1 MKRKLAFILTGI
13 IVVSSLAGCG
23 KSSQQSSKESPEKSE
38 ASEETIQYLPDI
50 NYSDYIKLCEYKGLE
65 GQKVLV
71 SVTEE
76 EIQEEAENQMYD
88 YATYDPITDRGIQDG
103 DYVVLDYTATMDGKE
118 SADYSREEEEVQIG
132 EGFLYPELEK
142 ALEGMKTGE
151 SKTVEVKLTEDFAV
165 SEEDVGKT
173 LSVKVKAGAVTV
185 ENLPEYNDAFVKEN
199 TEYDSVKDYE
209 AALEAEIKA
218 SKEEEYKYGTVGD
231 MMGSIVEMSEFNGY
245 PDELY
250 ARCEENYNSSN
261 ESNAAMFGMEVS
273 EYLELMGVDENAKKE
288 EIEANVN
295 YELVIGS
302 IAKQEGLE
310 CTDQEV
316 DEFVKANF
324 EDYGYEDEAGFLEE
338 YTKEEIG
345 YEIIYSKV
353 IDLLYENA
361 KLTEVSEEEYME
373 EHGDW
378 EEEEMDIE
386 E

>member
-13 IVVSSLAGCG
+13 IVISSLAGCG
-23 KSSQQSSKESPEKSE
+23 KSSQQSSSETKEKSE

-76 EIQEEAENQMYD
+76 EIQEEAENRIYD

-103 DYVVLDYTATMDGKE
+103 DYVVLNYTATMDGKE
-118 SADYSREEEEVQIG
+118 SADYSRDEEEVQIG

-310 CTDQEV
+310 CTEQEV

-373 EHGDW
+373 EHGDS

>member
-13 IVVSSLAGCG
+13 IVISSLAGCG
-23 KSSQQSSKESPEKSE
+23 KSSQQSSKESSEKSE

-209 AALEAEIKA
+209 AALEEEIKA

>member
-13 IVVSSLAGCG
+13 IVISSLAGCG
-23 KSSQQSSKESPEKSE
+23 KSSQQSSSETKEKSE

-76 EIQEEAENQMYD
+76 EIQEEAENRMYD

-103 DYVVLDYTATMDGKE
+103 DYVVLNYTATMDGKE
-118 SADYSREEEEVQIG
+118 SADYSRDEEEVQIG

-199 TEYDSVKDYE
+199 TKTI
-209 AALEAEIKA
+209 L
-218 SKEEEYKYGTVGD
+218 
-231 MMGSIVEMSEFNGY
+231 
-245 PDELY
+245 
-250 ARCEENYNSSN
+250 
-261 ESNAAMFGMEVS
+261 
-273 EYLELMGVDENAKKE
+273 
-288 EIEANVN
+288 
-295 YELVIGS
+295 
-302 IAKQEGLE
+302 
-310 CTDQEV
+310 
-316 DEFVKANF
+316 
-324 EDYGYEDEAGFLEE
+324 
-338 YTKEEIG
+338 
-345 YEIIYSKV
+345 
-353 IDLLYENA
+353 
-361 KLTEVSEEEYME
+361 
-373 EHGDW
+373 
-378 EEEEMDIE
+378 
-386 E
+386 

>member
-13 IVVSSLAGCG
+13 VVISSLAGCG
-23 KSSQQSSKESPEKSE
+23 KSSQQSSSETKEKSE

-76 EIQEEAENQMYD
+76 EIQEEAENRMYD

-103 DYVVLDYTATMDGKE
+103 DYVVLNYTATMDGKE
-118 SADYSREEEEVQIG
+118 SADYSRDEEEVQIG

-209 AALEAEIKA
+209 AALEAELKA

-310 CTDQEV
+310 CTEQEV

>member
-13 IVVSSLAGCG
+13 IVISSLAGCG
-23 KSSQQSSKESPEKSE
+23 KSSQQSSSETKEKSE

-76 EIQEEAENQMYD
+76 EIQEEAENRMYD

-103 DYVVLDYTATMDGKE
+103 DYVVLNYTATMDGKE
-118 SADYSREEEEVQIG
+118 SADYSRDEEEVQIG

-218 SKEEEYKYGTVGD
+218 SKEEGYKYGTVGD

-310 CTDQEV
+310 CTEQEV

-373 EHGDW
+373 EHGDS